1 MSKGNPIVGLA
12 HVVVSQQEMLEK
24 ANEQI
29 EELQNRIKSKQDD
42 ADNLDNY
49 LKESN
54 RQIMR
59 LKDDLQNEKD
69 QSNYFSGEYDRMKK
83 QLLDLKDQLQRERS
97 NSFHWQKWEEGKEFS
112 LDKFGNVPVVDGL
125 YLYNDDSKRNVWIEK
140 EKRCVPLAG
149 KYGVDYVE
157 TNISEE
163 LKDRGVFTIS
173 PFKSSLSDGT
183 LVAVSIR
190 SIAEATLLDSM
201 PELIDEES

>member
-54 RQIMR
+54 RQIMK
-59 LKDDLQNEKD
+59 LKEELQNEKD
-69 QSNYFSGEYDRMKK
+69 RNDSLSGECDRIKK
-83 QLLDLKDQLQRERS
+83 QVLELEEKLQKERS
-97 NSFHWQKWEEGKEFS
+97 NPFHWQKWEEGKEFP
-112 LDKFGNVPVVDGL
+112 LDKFGNVPMVDGL
-125 YLYNDDSKRNVWIEK
+125 YLFNNDSNRAVWIEK
-140 EKRCVPLAG
+140 ETRCAPLAG
-149 KYGVDYVE
+149 KYGIDCVV
-157 TNISEE
+157 TNISHE

-173 PFKSSLSDGT
+173 PSNTCLSDAT

-190 SIAEATLLDSM
+190 SIAEVTLLDSM